1 MADDMEETNVLTDL
15 RRRFP
20 VARGYNSWQITSSL
34 LRDFPPRTEG
44 AIPGELP
51 TNGLDCLMQLVRHIH
66 SRYSRTGRENEL
78 EIFLDE
84 RRNPLL
90 ELAWSS
96 FDLAGGDHQENHKA
110 LLAKEKQKV
119 LQALISKGTLD
130 RNELEG
136 INLINSMLMNLSI
149 WSRPGFRVFEKILVQ
164 EPDSSTWQV
173 IYRQGRD
180 RDGLLGNIDY
190 NASDYPRHWKLQ
202 DIIDN
207 HFGELV
213 AEDCNTEVRIAY
225 PSAVVRIEY
234 EPSSDSPGNFQ
245 DLKRFTVPLYT
256 DKEELDLSYIY
267 GSVPQ
272 PDSSMMY
279 ELVAV
284 VKHQSNPSGRSYI
297 RTYLPGGAH
306 IHLLPD
312 TSDIIDNDWRLEGAT
327 SGKYLLVYQPIERPP
342 ALVILPEVRPDINEN
357 EQRLLCLEAAKGL
370 SQSVQDGVY

>member
-96 FDLAGGDHQENHKA
+96 FDLAGGDHQENHMA

-245 DLKRFTVPLYT
+245 DLKRFTVPLYS
-256 DKEELDLSYIY
+256 ELTFPGVHIYIY
-267 GSVPQ
+267 FRIPRISSIMTGVLRVLPLGSI
-272 PDSSMMY
+272 SWF
-279 ELVAV
+279 
-284 VKHQSNPSGRSYI
+284 
-297 RTYLPGGAH
+297 T
-306 IHLLPD
+306 
-312 TSDIIDNDWRLEGAT
+312 
-327 SGKYLLVYQPIERPP
+327 
-342 ALVILPEVRPDINEN
+342 
-357 EQRLLCLEAAKGL
+357 
-370 SQSVQDGVY
+370 SQSSDHRRWLFCQKFDPTSMKMNKDFCASRLPKAFLRASKMGFIDCRGQGVLAIGEADMDKDDTWMGEPR